1 MRARQLLPLAALAAL
16 ASPVAAQ
23 VPQAAGLIGAEYR
36 SVSYGDS
43 GYRGT
48 KVVSEFAVPIGL
60 TVPLGRRFTADLGTY
75 FVSASMKDAS
85 DSTFTISGLTDVIV
99 RGAFQLKPD
108 FAVLT
113 IALNLPTGTA
123 TLDDFQ
129 TRVAG
134 ATATDL
140 IPYPVQNFGTGFNVT
155 TGLALA
161 APVGSWALGIAGS
174 YRYNGDYQP
183 FSTVDTSLTP
193 GSEVRLRV
201 GADRIVGQGR
211 ISLGITYSTFSSD
224 DFGARSN
231 KPGARLI
238 PQVSWA
244 FPVGNNSLS
253 LYAWDIYRNAAT
265 DTTVGQG
272 KENTFAIGAIYSL
285 RTGRNVLRPQ
295 LEYRMAAKDFGNGM
309 EDNGNLLGLS
319 ARYAIAASN
328 RLTVVP
334 GVRMDLGSLPDGPTS
349 VNFTGYNASLT
360 IRTTF

>member
-1 MRARQLLPLAALAAL
+1 MTARRILPLVVLAALAPSL
-16 ASPVAAQ
+16 QAQ
-23 VPQAAGLIGAEYR
+23 VQQASGVVGAEYR
-36 SVSYGDS
+36 SVSFGD

-48 KVVSEFAVPIGL
+48 KVVSEFAAPIGVTL
-60 TVPLGRRFTADLGTY
+60 PLGRRFTADIGTW
-75 FVSASMKDAS
+75 FVNASMTDDA
-85 DSTFTISGLTDVIV
+85 DSSFTISGLTDVIV

-108 FAVLT
+108 VAVLT
-113 IALNLPTGTA
+113 VALNLPTGTA

-174 YRYNGDYQP
+174 YRYNGEYEP
-183 FSTVDTSLTP
+183 FASTDTALTP
-193 GSEVRLRV
+193 GGEMRFRL

-211 ISLGITYSTFSSD
+211 VSLGLTYSTFSSD

-231 KPGARLI
+231 KPGARVI
-238 PQVSWA
+238 PQVSWG
-244 FPVGNNSLS
+244 FPIGNNSMS
-253 LYAWDIYRNAAT
+253 LYVWDIYRSAAT
-265 DTTVGQG
+265 DTTLGG
-272 KENTFAIGAIYSL
+272 KENTFVVGATFAL

-295 LEYRMAAKDFGNGM
+295 IEYRLAQKDYGAGM

-319 ARYAIAASN
+319 ARYAIAASS

-334 GVRMDLGSLPDGPTS
+334 GLRFDLGSLPDGPTS